1 MNKDLLSSKTF
12 WFNAITILIGV
23 VQVVSNT
30 YPLPTEALALIVGI
44 GNLVLR
50 LLTTEKISSIGGIK
64 LKVDG
69 Q

>member
-44 GNLVLR
+44 GNLILR
-50 LLTTEKISSIGGIK
+50 LLTTEKIDTVGGIP
-64 LKVDG
+64 LRD
-69 Q
+69 